1 MDKNDFYYWLGIGI
15 MVIGAI
21 VIGLIFDWITSRPQT
36 KHG

>member
-1 MDKNDFYYWLGIGI
+1 MNEFYYWLGIGI

-21 VIGLIFDWITSRPQT
+21 VIGIIFDRVVSRPQA